1 VRRWWR
7 YAYRDHSRF
16 SKGENLDLLESNK
29 KRQKRTSEPLQATY
43 ITSQKPTHPRFAVL
57 KRCFAISALAAVL
70 VSGLNGIGPA
80 IAEPAAP
87 NVEAQSVH
95 VTALRT
101 GDLVRLRSGGPL
113 ITVRSA
119 EGDQVNCYWSTDEGN
134 VLNGSFPVADLTA
147 PLDPR

>member
-1 VRRWWR
+1 V
-7 YAYRDHSRF
+7 F
-16 SKGENLDLLESNK
+16 
-29 KRQKRTSEPLQATY
+29 
-43 ITSQKPTHPRFAVL
+43 
-57 KRCFAISALAAVL
+57 KRCLAISGLAAVL
-70 VSGLNGIGPA
+70 LSGLNGKWIGPA
-80 IAEPAAP
+80 MAEPAAP
-87 NVEAQSVH
+87 HVEAQGVH

-113 ITVRSA
+113 MTVRSA